1 MPQGQDEGPEE
12 RGNTMDIAMTPTAWL
27 QDAKKNAG
35 WLIALGVISVI
46 VGMLAIGSP
55 MVAGMWVSMFVGV
68 MLLISGIGHLVGA
81 LKAGSFGSGLLGFFG
96 GALTTVAGV
105 AMLFR
110 PVIGVGLLTILLAA
124 YLILDGMSG
133 IALGLRVRALGQAWG
148 WLVFSGVLGLVL
160 GVLIYRQWPVSGVWA
175 IGTLVGIHILFRG
188 WSLIAIGMAARSGIS
203 AVQEE
208 VNVQT

>member
-1 MPQGQDEGPEE
+1 
-12 RGNTMDIAMTPTAWL
+12 MDLAMTPNAWL
-27 QDAKKNAG
+27 KDAKKNAG

-55 MVAGMWVSMFVGV
+55 MVAGMSVSMVVGT
-68 MLLISGIGHLVGA
+68 MLLITGIGHLISA
-81 LKAGSFGSGLLGFFG
+81 FKAGSFGSGLLGFLG

-105 AMLFR
+105 VMFFR
-110 PVIGVGLLTILLAA
+110 PVVGLEVLTILLAI
-124 YLILDGMSG
+124 YLIFDGISG
-133 IALGLRVRALGQAWG
+133 IILGFRVKALGGGWG

-160 GVLIYRQWPVSGVWA
+160 GVLIYRQWPVSGVVA

-203 AVQEE
+203 TVQEAVE
-208 VNVQT
+208 GG

>member
-1 MPQGQDEGPEE
+1 
-12 RGNTMDIAMTPTAWL
+12 MDIAMTPNAWL
-27 QDAKKNAG
+27 KDAKKNAG

-55 MVAGMWVSMFVGV
+55 MVAGMSVSMVVGA
-68 MLLISGIGHLVGA
+68 MLLIAGIGHLIGA
-81 LKAGSFGSGLLGFFG
+81 FKAGSFGSGLLGFLG

-105 AMLFR
+105 VMFFR
-110 PVIGVGLLTILLAA
+110 PVVGLEVLTILLAI
-124 YLILDGMSG
+124 YLIFDGISG
-133 IALGLRVRALGQAWG
+133 IILGFRVRALGRGWG

-188 WSLIAIGMAARSGIS
+188 WSLIAIGLAAKSGIS
-203 AVQEE
+203 AAQKAVEAG
-208 VNVQT
+208 